1 MAQSNS
7 LKELKESKESTSKS
21 NSYMRLWRAENK
33 DKVKEIN
40 RRYYLRNK
48 GYLNRTRSRPW
59 NKSNIL
65 KWIVEG
71 NVEKVGQMVR
81 ITRPHKD
88 RLINFKDDET

>member
-1 MAQSNS
+1 
-7 LKELKESKESTSKS
+7 
-21 NSYMRLWRAENK
+21 MRLWRAENK

-59 NKSNIL
+59 NKGSIL

-88 RLINFKDDET
+88 GLLKRIKDND